1 MEGLRVGDISFCFGL
16 FTVYW
21 ITDAQSL
28 HCDGKTVVV
37 FVYFELTFP
46 VSIPK
51 KIPDICL
58 PRLRHV
64 RIWSQ

>member
-1 MEGLRVGDISFCFGL
+1 MEGLWVGGISFCFGL
-16 FTVYW
+16 FTVYQ
-21 ITDAQSL
+21 IADAQSL

-51 KIPDICL
+51 NIPDFCL
-58 PRLRHV
+58 LRLRHV